1 MTFFPYSLL
10 DRCHKTKKTAIKHK
24 PKDVLS
30 ESDEEMVLNLTNQS
44 SKSDAFSSKWIF
56 TT

>member
-1 MTFFPYSLL
+1 MSQ
-10 DRCHKTKKTAIKHK
+10 DKKTAIKHN